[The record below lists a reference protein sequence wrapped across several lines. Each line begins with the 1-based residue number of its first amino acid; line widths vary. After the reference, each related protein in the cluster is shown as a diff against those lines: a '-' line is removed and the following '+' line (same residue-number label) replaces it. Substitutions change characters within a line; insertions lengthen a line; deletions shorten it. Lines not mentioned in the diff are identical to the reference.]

1 MGIEP
6 SAELPDEGATATPPR
21 LALSVGSTGWAC
33 TDVPVR
39 TVLPDFSSEGVSSSL
54 VPTGAHVAGRREGPS
69 SKLELPA
76 SSLSRG
82 TPESSGL
89 PVSPPTS
96 LAPSGVDVRL
106 PSLGGCKVSAGGPW
120 TLGGLGEGDAPNCRT
135 AWAGGD
141 TWESECSVSKPV
153 GRGLLSSVGHT
164 HRFSCSFSAFGVSV
178 SLNLSSSSRAS
189 PSSSEDPVG
198 GATDWVSDSDHS
210 KTVQH
215 QGQRPRSSKG
225 RWGRVGPEG
234 RGRSGAFGALPVGKN
249 SDLRDSAFYSGRR
262 GCCISL
268 S

>member
-33 TDVPVR
+33 TEVPVR
-39 TVLPDFSSEGVSSSL
+39 IVLPDFSSEGVSSSL
-54 VPTGAHVAGRREGPS
+54 LPTGAHVAGSREGPS

-106 PSLGGCKVSAGGPW
+106 PSFGGRKVSAGGPR
-120 TLGGLGEGDAPNCRT
+120 TLGGLGEGEAPSCRT
-135 AWAGGD
+135 AWAGED
-141 TWESECSVSKPV
+141 TWEGECSVSKPV
-153 GRGLLSSVGHT
+153 GRGLLSSLGHT
-164 HRFSCSFSAFGVSV
+164 HRSSCSFSSSRVSV
-178 SLNLSSSSRAS
+178 SLNLSSSSRAT
-189 PSSSEDPVG
+189 PFSSEDSVG
-198 GATDWVSDSDHS
+198 GAMDWVSDSDHS

-225 RWGRVGPEG
+225 R
-234 RGRSGAFGALPVGKN
+234 
-249 SDLRDSAFYSGRR
+249 
-262 GCCISL
+262 
-268 S
+268 